1 MSTSSFP
8 KHENGCALGGVFVR
22 FDLLADDQE
31 ADAKRQLAA
40 LQVFRLGHAG
50 EAHVRLRQ
58 SSPIQAWH
66 AARIRFQGT

>member
-40 LQVFRLGHAG
+40 LQAISCATCG
-50 EAHVRLRQ
+50 EVARKPSRQ
-58 SSPIQAWH
+58 WPEL
-66 AARIRFQGT
+66 